1 MAMARMPDPGTE
13 VTGGVDTH
21 KDFHVAAAVDQLGK
35 VLATAAFPARRSGY
49 RQLLDWLSSFG
60 PVSRVGVEGTGAW
73 GAGLCRYL
81 TEAEVEV
88 CEVVRPNRQHRR
100 RYGKSDVTDA
110 IAAARAVL
118 SGEASGRPRGGT
130 GPVESIRLLKIA
142 RRSAIRARTAA
153 ANQIHAVIVTSP
165 EEIRRPL
172 LSLPIAKIIGRVEVY
187 RPGDPTDPAQAA
199 KLTLQALA
207 GRYQTLTDEIGHL
220 DSHLQTLVE
229 QTAPPQLLAMCGV
242 GTQTAADLLIT
253 TGTNPNRIST
263 ETSFAALCGTSPV
276 DASSGRHQRH
286 RLNRGGD
293 RQANAALYRIVI
305 VRLRYHQPT
314 RSYMQRRLQQGLTK
328 PEIIRCLKR
337 YVARD
342 IYHTLTH
349 PQPAT

>member
-1 MAMARMPDPGTE
+1 MAMTRMPDPGRE

-88 CEVVRPNRQHRR
+88 REVVRPNRQHRR
-100 RYGKSDVTDA
+100 RYGKSDATDA

-118 SGEASGRPRGGT
+118 SGEASGQPRGGT
-130 GPVESIRLLKIA
+130 GTVESIRLLKIA
-142 RRSAIRARTAA
+142 RRSAIRARTVT
-153 ANQIHAVIVTSP
+153 ANQIHAVIVTAP
-165 EEIRRPL
+165 EQIRS
-172 LSLPIAKIIGRVEVY
+172 SLHGMSIGKIIKRVLGF
-187 RPGDPTDPAQAA
+187 RPGDLTDPAQAA
-199 KLTLQALA
+199 KITLKTLA
-207 GRYQTLTDEIGHL
+207 GRYQSLTDEIETLDTHL
-220 DSHLQTLVE
+220 DHLVA

-253 TGTNPNRIST
+253 TGTNPSRIGS
-263 ETSFAALCGTSPV
+263 EKSFAALCGTSPV

-305 VRLRYHQPT
+305 VRLRYHPPT
-314 RSYMQRRLQQGLTK
+314 RRYMQRRLQQGLTK

>member
-49 RQLLDWLSSFG
+49 RQLLEWLSSFG
-60 PVSRVGVEGTGAW
+60 PVRRVGVEGTGAW
-73 GAGLCRYL
+73 GAGLSRYL

-88 CEVVRPNRQHRR
+88 REVVRPNRQHRR

-130 GPVESIRLLKIA
+130 GPVESIRLLRIA

-165 EEIRRPL
+165 DEIRRPL
-172 LSLPIAKIIGRVEVY
+172 LSLPIAKIIARVDAY

-199 KLTLQALA
+199 QLTLQALA

-253 TGTNPNRIST
+253 AGTNSHRIST

-305 VRLRYHQPT
+305 VRLRYHPPT
-314 RSYMQRRLQQGLTK
+314 RNYMQRRLQQGLTK

-342 IYHTLTH
+342 IYHTLTQ
-349 PQPAT
+349 PQTAT

>member
-1 MAMARMPDPGTE
+1 MAMTRMPDPGRE

-81 TEAEVEV
+81 TEAKVEV
-88 CEVVRPNRQHRR
+88 REVVRPNRQHRR

-118 SGEASGRPRGGT
+118 SGEASGQPRGGT

-142 RRSAIRARTAA
+142 RRSAIRARTTA

-172 LSLPIAKIIGRVEVY
+172 LSLPIAKIIGRVEGY

-199 KLTLQALA
+199 QLTLQALA

-229 QTAPPQLLAMCGV
+229 QAAPPQLLAMCGV
-242 GTQTAADLLIT
+242 GTQTAADLIIT
-253 TGTNPNRIST
+253 AGSNPGRINT

-276 DASSGRHQRH
+276 DASSGRQQRH

-314 RSYMQRRLQQGLTK
+314 RTYMQRRLQEGLTK

-342 IYHTLTH
+342 IYNILTH

>member
-1 MAMARMPDPGTE
+1 MAMARMPDPGRE

-81 TEAEVEV
+81 TEAEIEV
-88 CEVVRPNRQHRR
+88 REVVRPNRQHRR

-130 GPVESIRLLKIA
+130 GPVESIRLLRIA

-165 EEIRRPL
+165 DEIRRPL
-172 LSLPIAKIIGRVEVY
+172 LSMPIAKIIGRVDAY

-199 KLTLQALA
+199 QLTLQALA

-305 VRLRYHQPT
+305 VRLRYHPPT
-314 RSYMQRRLQQGLTK
+314 RNYMQRRLQQGLTK

-342 IYHTLTH
+342 IYNILTH
-349 PQPAT
+349 PQPPT